1 MRGRAGSG
9 TYLLL
14 PGLATYGVLFAAPM
28 ALLLAESFRVFTPG
42 RVGVSGGSGLT
53 LQNYAELLHVSF
65 LQLFVETV
73 SISLAA
79 TAIGIAVAF
88 PIAYQIAWKLS
99 PRLKVAAMVGLTT
112 FMFLSII
119 VKTYSLELSFGAVSP
134 LRPVLNMIGISPNGR
149 VYIQALV
156 AAGLLQFIIP
166 ISTLTLVGTHQNI
179 NRHLVEAAQALGA
192 PTWRAHL
199 AITVPLAV
207 PGILSSSLLAF
218 SFGVSAFVIPMI
230 LGKGRVVFL
239 SNLIY
244 TRFSEIANYPSGAS
258 ISIVTGVVS
267 IVIVYG
273 MSRLIMAARRGHR
286 S

>member
-1 MRGRAGSG
+1 
-9 TYLLL
+9 
-14 PGLATYGVLFAAPM
+14 M

-179 NRHLVEAAQALGA
+179 NRQLVEAAQALGA